1 MNDSPLPGLSDYYGM
16 QATTQQNP
24 YLPSGPVPLSEWV
37 RQQQGAGLEQSFNR
51 GTHGFD
57 TGDGLYN
64 PVLGNS
70 FRLPDGNWLKPTV
83 QDGMVTGTRAENIGL
98 GERMRDGIESMAPFL
113 AVAGTAGTLG
123 HLGVG
128 SGLGAGGASAAAP
141 ASMAGGID
149 AAVNAGAG
157 ATGAIGSLPGAA
169 ASGGGLLSNIGS
181 AIGGSGL
188 NLGGVIGGI
197 GSAIDAYNTPDTL
210 TTTSTNSLS
219 PEAQGH
225 MNDLLSMT
233 RGQIGQQ
240 AAQNPFA
247 SQDNPYLT
255 GMIDR
260 GMGDLSQA
268 YQANRTSA
276 ETSAARGNAFGSGRF
291 GLTAQQNMD
300 SFGRSAGDM
309 VNAMRFG
316 DYNQRAQ
323 LTESGLNRQ
332 FQQDQNAMNR
342 YSGAVNSNAGYNRT
356 ASQTGNNPA
365 AGNPFSAGL
374 GGALVGNNIFRGWG
388 N

>member
-1 MNDSPLPGLSDYYGM
+1 MNGSLSDYYGM
-16 QATTQQNP
+16 QATTMQNP
-24 YLPSGPVPLSEWV
+24 YLPSGPMSLADWTEAME
-37 RQQQGAGLEQSFNR
+37 QQGLTR
-51 GTHGFD
+51 GSQGVD
-57 TGDGLYN
+57 MGDGLGGPTATN
-64 PVLGNS
+64 N

-83 QDGMVTGTRAENIGL
+83 QNGMVTGTRAENIGL
-98 GERMRDGIESMAPFL
+98 GETMRDGIESMAPFL
-113 AVAGTAGTLG
+113 AVAGTAGTLS

-128 SGLGAGGASAAAP
+128 SGLGQ
-141 ASMAGGID
+141 
-149 AAVNAGAG
+149 
-157 ATGAIGSLPGAA
+157 GAA
-169 ASGGGLLSNIGS
+169 TAGASGGGLLSPMTMPPGYAGAATTAAAPVGTGTVLANTAGGGGLLSGIGS
-181 AIGGSGL
+181 AIGNSGL
-188 NLGGVIGGI
+188 NWGGVIGGI

-219 PEAQGH
+219 PEAQGR

-240 AAQNPFA
+240 GAQNPFA
-247 SQDNPYLT
+247 AQDNPYLT

-260 GMGDLSQA
+260 GMNDLSRA

-291 GLTAQQNMD
+291 NLTAQQNMD

-323 LTESGLNRQ
+323 LAESGLNRQ

-342 YSGAVNSNAGYNRT
+342 YQSAVNNNAQFNRT
-356 ASQTGNNPA
+356 ASQTGNNPN

-374 GGALVGNNIFRGWG
+374 GGALVGNNIWNSWG